1 MNVLRFSL
9 LRSCSISLKSFASIV
24 KPMWCF
30 MLFVPLCVFRV
41 FSIPKSFISLMQ
53 QVILV
58 CLGRGRVE

>member
-1 MNVLRFSL
+1 MKVLRFSL
-9 LRSCSISLKSFASIV
+9 LRSSSISLKSFASIV

-30 MLFVPLCVFRV
+30 MSLPLCVFRV